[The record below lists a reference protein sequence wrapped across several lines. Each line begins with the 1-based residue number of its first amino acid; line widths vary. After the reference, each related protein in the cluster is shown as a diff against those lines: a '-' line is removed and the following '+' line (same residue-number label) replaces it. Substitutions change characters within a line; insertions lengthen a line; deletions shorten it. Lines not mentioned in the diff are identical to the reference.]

1 MATAPAVSHVEVD
14 VFLGSRTIASS
25 YSCAGEVPD
34 QILLGSFINPRFSAG
49 VCLALTPGGQG
60 GKIDHE
66 QSQRRLEMIREA
78 EGKFE
83 ISVSDLATLPVVRA
97 GERTRRFDV
106 VVDSEL
112 EQDSPIALFQCESP
126 SCPRRGEL
134 YALVGRPLKSGE
146 RRYGFR
152 FPPEHIQCE
161 RRFIPPDLLVL
172 TIDKDDFVPPPDLAD
187 HAADSEGSARRVAF
201 SAWAGSIGDGG
212 GAPPLWLSMQRKAKS
227 LLLRAE
233 VVHDPSAPSERKARA
248 RMLVHIANVGHRFRF
263 SVDLESVV
271 ELLEHLIALEE
282 GGKRV
287 FEEAPEGSLGGAI
300 IEGESRISVARI
312 ALTPRQAL
320 ETLKRLAGGGKGRGA

>member
-1 MATAPAVSHVEVD
+1 
-14 VFLGSRTIASS
+14 
-25 YSCAGEVPD
+25 
-34 QILLGSFINPRFSAG
+34 
-49 VCLALTPGGQG
+49 
-60 GKIDHE
+60 
-66 QSQRRLEMIREA
+66 MIREA

-83 ISVSDLATLPVVRA
+83 ISVSDLATLPVVQA
-97 GERTRRFDV
+97 GEWSRELDIV
-106 VVDSEL
+106 VTLET

-126 SCPRRGEL
+126 SCPKRGEL
-134 YALVGRPLKSGE
+134 YALVGRPLESGE

-152 FPPEHIQCE
+152 FPPEHIRCE

-172 TIDKDDFVPPPDLAD
+172 TIDKDDFAPSPDPAD
-187 HAADSEGSARRVAF
+187 RATDSEGSAPRVAF

-227 LLLRAE
+227 LLLRVE
-233 VVHDPSAPSERKARA
+233 VVHDPSAPSERKTRA
-248 RMLVHIANVGHRFRF
+248 RMIVHIANVGHRFRF

-282 GGKRV
+282 GGKKV
-287 FEEAPEGSLGGAI
+287 FGQAPEQSLGTAI

-320 ETLKRLAGGGKGRGA
+320 ETLKRLAGDGQDQDT